1 MSKERILLSPPHFSK
16 NEINFV
22 EKLFQNQTYFNR
34 DGDISFF
41 EISLE
46 KYFKNRVNVACLS
59 SGTAAIHI
67 ALLLAGVKKN
77 DDVLCQSFTFSASV
91 NPILYLGARPIFIES
106 GLDTWNMCPNVLE
119 NVILD
124 RIKKGKIPKAILLV
138 HAYGMPAKIKEIV
151 TISKKYNISL
161 IEDAA
166 EAMGSKYQGQ
176 LCGTFGDFGVISFNT
191 NKIITTLGGGALLC
205 KNNDLKERA
214 IFLSNQSK
222 DKALYCQHSTIG
234 YNYRMNP
241 LAASIGL
248 EQIKLVQKYINL
260 RRANNVFYN
269 ELFKTSK
276 GIGVLQEKGKDLYS
290 NYWLSTITI
299 DSDATGFS
307 WRDLQIA
314 FEKENIETR
323 PLWKPMH
330 LQPIFKEYL
339 MFGSGISEKLFDQGL
354 CLPSGSN
361 LTDNDK
367 ERISKVI
374 RRFL

>member
-34 DGDISFF
+34 NGDISSF

-119 NVILD
+119 HVILD

-151 TISKKYNISL
+151 TISKKFNISL

-176 LCGTFGDFGVISFNT
+176 LCGTFGDFGIISFNT

-205 KNNDLKERA
+205 KSNGLKERA
-214 IFLSNQSK
+214 IFLSTQSK
-222 DKALYCQHSTIG
+222 DKAPYCQHSTIG

-260 RRANNVFYN
+260 RRANNTFYN
-269 ELFKTSK
+269 ELFKTSE
-276 GIGVLQEKGKDLYS
+276 GIGVLREKGKDLYS

-299 DSDATGFS
+299 DSDVTGFS

-330 LQPIFKEYL
+330 LQPIFKECL